1 MHEKK
6 DPLTKLTSQL
16 ISLGYIKS
24 FSKMTPLERELMTI
38 IFSSEEELTNKQ
50 GDMIVIN
57 RDAFNQHPNFKE
69 NDFKPIRNSPFKLI
83 TSRIIEENIKTST
96 YFYPWFTA
104 IQILPKTIA
113 FKCSDRVDDLFSK
126 LQSFLSFP
134 AKELINIKTQSAL
147 RLYEILMKS
156 GVFEGKPFGI
166 DFDNLKTLML
176 EDPNLYAKAYFFN
189 QSAIA
194 PGLKLINEVVE
205 RPVQMSRQI
214 LEKTG
219 CHDWFLFNL
228 EMDQVDESDNDST
241 EIIIDNQPTI
251 TDDYFYN
258 YVEAILRSGKS
269 THNIIYTA
277 DDVKIISMAYQSNM
291 DLFSSNYYEILTSNN
306 YEDMIDLL
314 LSNSKN
320 PILNK

>member
-1 MHEKK
+1 MHESKSHLT
-6 DPLTKLTSQL
+6 DLSTKL
-16 ISLGYIKS
+16 INLGFIKS
-24 FSKMTPLERELMTI
+24 FSKMTPLERELMTM
-38 IFSSEEELTNKQ
+38 IFASEQELIQKKDN
-50 GDMIVIN
+50 MLVIN
-57 RDAFNQHPNFKE
+57 RNVFKQHPNFKE

-147 RLYEILMKS
+147 RLYEILMKAD
-156 GVFEGKPFGI
+156 VFEGKPFGI

-214 LEKTG
+214 LEATR

-228 EMDQVDESDNDST
+228 EMDQFDESDNDSP

-269 THNIIYTA
+269 THSIIYTA
-277 DDVKIISMAYQSNM
+277 DDVKMIAMAYQANM
-291 DLFSSNYYEILTSNN
+291 DLFSSNYYAILTSNN
-306 YEDMIDLL
+306 YENMIALL
-314 LSNSKN
+314 LGNAQNK
-320 PILNK
+320 ILND

>member
-6 DPLTKLTSQL
+6 DPLTELTSQL

-96 YFYPWFTA
+96 YFHPWFTA

-147 RLYEILMKS
+147 RLYEILMKA

-251 TDDYFYN
+251 TGDYFYN

-269 THNIIYTA
+269 THNIIYTS
-277 DDVKIISMAYQSNM
+277 DDVKMISMAYQSNM

>member
-176 EDPNLYAKAYFFN
+176 EDPHLYAKAYFFN

-320 PILNK
+320 PILKK